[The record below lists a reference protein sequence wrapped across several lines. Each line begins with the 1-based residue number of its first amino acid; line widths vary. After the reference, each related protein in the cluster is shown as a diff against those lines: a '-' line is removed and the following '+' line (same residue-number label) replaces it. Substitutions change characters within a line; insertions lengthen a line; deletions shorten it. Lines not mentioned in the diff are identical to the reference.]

1 MKLAQRLERLEIAS
15 TEADYR
21 RWAERLAGELG
32 VPAEQL
38 ARELIEIAERI
49 ERWGL
54 HEELRRTA
62 KERSLTEE
70 EVREHFEEE
79 LRRTARERGWTEEE
93 SREYYQEAL
102 ATAPKDNED

>member
-15 TEADYR
+15 TEAAYR

-32 VPAEQL
+32 VPAERL
-38 ARELIEIAERI
+38 ARELIETAERI

-54 HEELRRTA
+54 D
-62 KERSLTEE
+62 
-70 EVREHFEEE
+70 EE

-93 SREYYQEAL
+93 SRQYFEEAL
-102 ATAPKDNED
+102 AAAPKDDED

>member
-15 TEADYR
+15 TEAAYR

-32 VPAEQL
+32 VPAERL
-38 ARELIEIAERI
+38 DRELIEIAERI

-54 HEELRRTA
+54 D
-62 KERSLTEE
+62 
-70 EVREHFEEE
+70 EE

-93 SREYYQEAL
+93 SRQYFEEEL
-102 ATAPKDNED
+102 ATVSKNNEE